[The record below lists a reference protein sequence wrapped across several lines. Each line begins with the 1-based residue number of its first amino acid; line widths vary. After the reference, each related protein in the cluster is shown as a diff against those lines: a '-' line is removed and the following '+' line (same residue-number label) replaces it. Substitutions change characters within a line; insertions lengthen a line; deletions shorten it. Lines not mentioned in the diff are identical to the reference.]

1 MNDFANLAQF
11 ARDIITTGS
20 WPMMAL
26 IYGGALVIGI
36 VGAKV
41 AFALSKALGVVA
53 VGCSLVYLYNLATAS
68 GGIVVPVVYPPAW
81 VAWGVLSIANRKL
94 ATKFL

>member
-41 AFALSKALGVVA
+41 AFAFSWWAGVA
-53 VGCSLVYLYNLATAS
+53 VTVGALVYLCYWAVLS
-68 GGIVVPVVYPPAW
+68 GGIVVPVVLPQAW
-81 VAWGVLSIANRKL
+81 VAWGIVYIAGRRL
-94 ATKFL
+94 VDVS